1 MASWVGCECQA
12 VCVGFVARYVS
23 LRISERARV
32 ALGEKPTGSPMGF
45 DDIPIPLQLLDED
58 HQLSA
63 ISRPWL
69 DLFGY
74 RREEVIGRPIFDFLT
89 EASARWIRENLANLL
104 SDGTISEVSLEFV
117 RRDGTPQSVLLLSR
131 GVRDDS
137 GQLIGAYSVL
147 ADASRLGLVESALR
161 AGDDERRLALEAA
174 DLGTWTWEF
183 ASGALILSQQ
193 SKALL
198 GLPADGTLLLEDLVA
213 RLHPEDRSDVL
224 RSAEKAARDGNA
236 LDIDLRVLGDE
247 AAPRWLRFKGR
258 PVFGEAGR
266 AVGMRGVLVDIDLRK
281 RSELVESTLA
291 AIVRSSDAAIIGKT
305 LDGVITTWNR
315 GAEEIFGYAAAQ
327 VLGKPVSILAPPSR
341 QYEMAEILARIR
353 RGERIEHFET
363 ERIAKGGGLRHVT
376 LSVSPILDDAGKI
389 VGAAKIIH
397 DITALK
403 KAEASL
409 RAREAQL
416 RSILATLPDAMVVI
430 DERGMIDSFSAAA
443 ERLFGWKA
451 EEVRGRNVSMLMP
464 SPYCEEHDSYLARY
478 LSTGERRIIGIGRVV
493 AGQRKDGSTFPMELA
508 VGEILVDGRK
518 LFTGFVRDITERQEA
533 EARLQELQSEL
544 AHVARLSEMGQMSSA
559 LAHELNQPLTAAT
572 TYLQASQRLLQ
583 TASTEWAAKPLGAL
597 QKAGEQIQRASDIIR
612 RLRGF
617 AKKGEVERRAEELTK
632 VIEEANALAMVG
644 TRNLG
649 VTLRLDLDPRARTAM
664 IDRVQI
670 QQVIV
675 NLVRNA
681 IEAMAQSDRR
691 ELSVSTL
698 ARAGGFH
705 EVCIADT
712 GPGLPESISAQ
723 LFKAFVTTKESGMG
737 VGLSICRSIIEAHGG
752 RIWADPNPGGGTRFC
767 FTLPTAGHGKP

>member
-1 MASWVGCECQA
+1 
-12 VCVGFVARYVS
+12 
-23 LRISERARV
+23 
-32 ALGEKPTGSPMGF
+32 MGF
-45 DDIPIPLQLLDED
+45 DDIPIPLQLLGEG
-58 HQLSA
+58 HRLSA
-63 ISRPWL
+63 VNGPWL

-89 EASARWIRENLANLL
+89 EASARVIRENSANLL
-104 SDGTISEVSLEFV
+104 GDDGTVSEVPLEFV
-117 RRDGTPQSVLLLSR
+117 RRDGAPQPVLLLSR

-137 GQLIGAYSVL
+137 GRLIGAYSVL
-147 ADASRLGLVESALR
+147 ADAGRRRLAESALR
-161 AGDDERRLALEAA
+161 ASDDERRLALEAA
-174 DLGTWTWEF
+174 DLGTWTWEL

-198 GLPADGTLLLEDLVA
+198 GLPADGPVLFEDLVA
-213 RLHPEDRSDVL
+213 RLHPEDRSEVL
-224 RSAEKAARDGNA
+224 RSAEKAARDGSD
-236 LDIDLRVLGDE
+236 LDIDHRVLGDE
-247 AAPRWLRFKGR
+247 SAPRWLRFRGR
-258 PVFGEAGR
+258 PVLNEAGR
-266 AVGMRGVLVDIDLRK
+266 AVRMRGVLVDVDRRK

-305 LDGVITTWNR
+305 LDGVITSWNR
-315 GAEEIFGYAAAQ
+315 GAEEIFGYAAVE
-327 VLGKPVSILAPPSR
+327 VLGKPVSILAPPAR
-341 QYEMAEILARIR
+341 QNEMPEILARIR

-363 ERIAKGGGLRHVT
+363 ERIAKGGALRHVT
-376 LSVSPILDDAGKI
+376 LSVSPILDDTGKI
-389 VGAAKIIH
+389 VGASKVIH
-397 DITALK
+397 DITPLK
-403 KAEASL
+403 QAEASL
-409 RAREAQL
+409 QAREAQL
-416 RSILATLPDAMVVI
+416 SSILATVPDAMVVI
-430 DERGMIDSFSAAA
+430 DEHGLIDSFSATA

-464 SPYCEEHDSYLARY
+464 SPYREEHDSYLARY
-478 LSTGERRIIGIGRVV
+478 LATGERRIIGIGRVV
-493 AGQRKDGSTFPMELA
+493 TGQRKDGSTFPMELA
-508 VGEILVDGRK
+508 VGEILVDGKR
-518 LFTGFVRDITERQEA
+518 LFTGFVRDITERQDA

-559 LAHELNQPLTAAT
+559 LAHELNQPLAAAT
-572 TYLQASQRLLQ
+572 TYLQAGQRLLQ
-583 TASTEWAAKPLGAL
+583 AAPAEGAAKAL
-597 QKAGEQIQRASDIIR
+597 EALRKAGEQIQRASDIIR

-617 AKKGEVERRAEELTK
+617 AKKGEVERRNEDLTK

-681 IEAMAQSDRR
+681 IEAMAESERR
-691 ELSVSTL
+691 ELSISTI
-698 ARAGGFH
+698 ASESGFH

-752 RIWADPNPGGGTRFC
+752 RIWADPNQGGGTRFC
-767 FTLPTAGHGKP
+767 FTLPAGQNGKP